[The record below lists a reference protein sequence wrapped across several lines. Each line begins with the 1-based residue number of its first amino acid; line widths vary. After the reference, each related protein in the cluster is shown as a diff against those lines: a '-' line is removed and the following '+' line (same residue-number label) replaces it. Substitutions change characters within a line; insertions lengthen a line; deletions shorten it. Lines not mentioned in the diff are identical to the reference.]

1 MDYIDYYVYVPSFQR
16 YDVLYETTLDMLDRC
31 DVDPTRIIIFLKDE
45 EEYDKY
51 IERGNLYLYEVVLT
65 NCSNI
70 KDTRNFLRLYQRK
83 NNHTYV
89 VQVDDDIENIVHMGE
104 PVEELD
110 SLIQKFFMITLD
122 KNLYYWGI
130 TPYQN
135 PYFFKENHIST
146 NLNYICGAFNG
157 HILDP
162 NLPEI
167 KTEVGHFED
176 FYFSIGHF
184 LRDGGLV
191 RFGAYGLETKLFG
204 DGGICGSLGG
214 KAKRKEE
221 MIKNAEI
228 MAETFGPDILTV
240 TSNKWGVG
248 LKLNSRYKS
257 NGI

>member
-1 MDYIDYYVYVPSFQR
+1 MDYIDYYVYIPSYQR
-16 YDVLYETTLDMLDRC
+16 YDVLYETTLDLLDRGE
-31 DVDPTRIIIFLKDE
+31 VDPTRIIVFLKDE

-51 IERGNLYLYEVVLT
+51 VERGNLYLYEVVLT

-70 KDTRNFLRLYQRK
+70 KDTRNFLRLHQRSNK
-83 NNHTYV
+83 HKYV
-89 VQVDDDIENIVHMGE
+89 LQIDDDIEDIVCMGKK
-104 PVEELD
+104 VEELD
-110 SLIQKFFMITLD
+110 TLIQKFFMETLD
-122 KNLYYWGI
+122 RNLWFWGI

-135 PYFFKENHIST
+135 NYFLRENHIST

-157 HILDP
+157 HILDEDR
-162 NLPEI
+162 PEI

-184 LRDGGLV
+184 LRDGGVV
-191 RFGAYGLETKLFG
+191 RFNSYGLVTKLFG

-214 KAKRKEE
+214 KNNRKQE
-221 MIKNAEI
+221 MAENAEI
-228 MAETFGPDILTV
+228 MADTFGKDILTI

-248 LKLNSRYKS
+248 LKLNSKYKS